1 MDTAMDQPQTKTL
14 DQISIRNLHLRCI
27 IGIQDWERK
36 VLQDVLVNVVLFADL
51 KKAGL
56 SDAIEQTINYKTLCK
71 AMINLT
77 ESSSFFLVEA
87 LAERLATLCLEDD
100 RVQKVRITVEK
111 PTALRFTQSVGVTIE
126 RDQVSDCG

>member
-100 RVQKVRITVEK
+100 RVQKDRITVEK
-111 PTALRFTQSVGVTIE
+111 PTALRFTQSVGVTIK